1 MITST
6 ESQGR
11 LPRYDSRDKITKI
24 IMITTIWGN
33 HQIRNRKTAR
43 KTEFHQHALGY
54 RNGHPDILYPDI
66 GIWYMIAAAFFA
78 AGCMRTCLGQRLA
91 VSKLVQQFLVVSKN
105 LGEWPK
111 KTTHHNDEHRFSI
124 PKWRRQHET
133 IRQQESESLF
143 CSMWIDME
151 FSTAPVGGE
160 SKTARSCI
168 GGPAAPSFAR
178 CRSGLCALERGRTT
192 LDIPLAL
199 ATRQGAL
206 EGSMRFLGLT
216 KRSVSVIL
224 WEILIWFLSI

>member
-1 MITST
+1 MSRLVCCYSLVKYLSDFDHFFYIIIMITST

-111 KTTHHNDEHRFSI
+111 KRPTTMMSTGSASQNGDDSMKPSGSRNQNRYFAACESTWNF
-124 PKWRRQHET
+124 PLRRWVENQK
-133 IRQQESESLF
+133 Q
-143 CSMWIDME
+143 
-151 FSTAPVGGE
+151 P
-160 SKTARSCI
+160 
-168 GGPAAPSFAR
+168 GPA
-178 CRSGLCALERGRTT
+178 
-192 LDIPLAL
+192 
-199 ATRQGAL
+199 
-206 EGSMRFLGLT
+206 
-216 KRSVSVIL
+216 
-224 WEILIWFLSI
+224 